1 MPDNNP
7 KKSGS
12 IMPIIDFTAKVVWLL
27 SRFTV
32 KLTVTIVAFTITAIA
47 ETWGAIGK
55 IEVCEKFCRAVADFF
70 RGTGKIIRFI
80 FIIPWRLGEVV
91 GKRCDA
97 SVAARRM
104 FLVFVLILGG
114 LYYHYCTPAFD
125 WGKWYYCEDGIA
137 SYYGKGFYFQRT
149 ASGEWFLPG
158 PFYTA
163 AHKTLPLGT
172 IVLVVNQ
179 RNKRRVVVR
188 INDRGPYIDG
198 RIIDLTKAAAEEIG
212 IYDPGTAPVTLY
224 TRKDFGQDNPTIM
237 LYPGAPG
244 WFKSM
249 MQKPKDRVTGSQ
261 QPE

>member
-1 MPDNNP
+1 MQLMPDNV

-12 IMPIIDFTAKVVWLL
+12 IMPIIDFTAKVTWLL
-27 SRFTV
+27 SRFAV
-32 KLTVTIVAFTITAIA
+32 KLTVAIVAFTLTAIA
-47 ETWGAIGK
+47 ETWKAIGK
-55 IEVCEKFCRAVADFF
+55 IEVCEKFCLATADFF
-70 RGTGKIIRFI
+70 RGIGKIIRFI
-80 FIIPWRLGEVV
+80 FIIPWRIGELA

-97 SVAARRM
+97 SIAARRM
-104 FLVFVLILGG
+104 FLIFVLLLGG

-125 WGKWYYCEDGIA
+125 WGKWYYCEDGTA

-172 IVLVVNQ
+172 VVLVVNE

-198 RIIDLTKAAAEEIG
+198 RIIDLTKAAAAEIG
-212 IYDPGTAPVTLY
+212 VYEPGTAPVTLY
-224 TRKDFGQDNPTIM
+224 TRKDFGQGNQVIT
-237 LYPGAPG
+237 LYPGAPD
-244 WFKSM
+244 WLKST
-249 MQKPKDRVTGSQ
+249 MQKQKQ
-261 QPE
+261 